1 MPETDPLHQTS
12 RVRLSFLRFGCYSLA
27 NKCVCSVV
35 LPVAALLEQFKAHPD
50 SSLVR
55 HYDLVFIRHSLDRLP
70 LAERRQ
76 LVPTVLNGIACD
88 EGLGQDAI
96 FNLFLRLL
104 PDIKLPPRA
113 SQEDALFRDEI
124 GLSDPKDA
132 DFVAQR
138 LCWLFLLAGTLEQ
151 SVKRGLEESQFK
163 FLTLDKPDTWA
174 KENQGLSLG
183 ETRRKAVK
191 LLESG
196 AFTDAE
202 RFLPALYASAQAD
215 SEVSS
220 VGNDMMKR
228 TSVSLEDEATV
239 KEMFL
244 AHSRLGP
251 PYRVRILRLLS
262 KSSFA
267 ATLGMSI
274 WEVFELHHKSWT
286 ESRSEGDA
294 GYPLWVIENAKALFQ
309 FLNWTVKVAP
319 RTAMFARVA
328 RSIMEHLMN
337 FLMVFQGFPKPE
349 PTRDTAD
356 DRTLRC
362 LAYDTIGA
370 LAQAFINPS
379 PEMITKTDEHLCN
392 FVLWLLHALASDPT
406 PDAVVHIDGALS
418 SISSVFRPVRESDV
432 YKAFIEKLWDL
443 MTTEPLSPFIRSI
456 RHALVQLANRC
467 YPFSN
472 TYARLIDI
480 VAVSRRDE
488 RSEVVEEGRRGLDPW
503 TFFREDEGLES
514 APDALPDWR
523 VLAQQTLDSTF
534 IKKSDQS
541 PITVMFRPN
550 AIDFIKL
557 MSFLKALPDFRTGP
571 GWQQRLDVLVK
582 TDMATRIKIQDSFL
596 SHQLYDQPTLDLNGP
611 LKSDEEYREE
621 LQKLLDH
628 QQDIKDGKAL
638 PDDPDEKLH
647 NKHLGKLLQHALDG
661 MQNEDVTVAEL
672 CARSFLELASLTP
685 ARTMRAISKR
695 FWDSPGRLDP
705 LIASNRRQLQRLG
718 AKVVGLLTA
727 TRPGDEQQG
736 DQPGGL
742 LTVVKDLK
750 EATGDRLTLAE
761 GLFLTRAYAQSR
773 AVYLGRLKLKVPSE
787 KKEESIRSSPSI
799 LEIRRPSLDIVLEAL
814 IQLWTACVPA
824 FGMPADLTD
833 PDDQEAYLMKH
844 FIEPLSVQAKK
855 GNEKAI
861 MALGRVAM
869 VTNDDNVVE
878 SVLVKLY
885 ELYEIKQAEVH
896 FAVGEAIAAAVVCWD
911 STAVELTL
919 DVDTTERSF
928 RYEYRPFKLGEVLEK
943 LLSDSKSTKP
953 SLIKASGIWLF
964 CMIQYSSHLP
974 EVQTRLRE
982 CQVAFMRLLSARDEL
997 VQETASRG
1005 LALVYEKGDP
1015 LLKEALL
1022 RDFVASFTGSGSQI
1036 KVDDETELFDAGALP
1051 TGEGKSITSYKDIV
1065 SLANEVGDQTLVYRF
1080 MSLANNAATW
1090 ATRSAFGRFGLSN
1103 ILAETEV
1110 DPKLYPKLFRYRFD
1124 PNPNVQKSM
1133 DDIWKAMVK
1142 DPNAVLE
1149 KYFHEIMWD
1158 LIKSILG
1165 REWRVREASCAAIA
1179 DLLQGRPFDR
1189 YLIYYTRIWA
1199 GALKVLDDVKASVR
1213 AAALNLCAALSNTL
1227 VRQLEESASSAST
1240 LAMMNEA
1247 LPFLLSDK
1255 GIESTTEDVK
1265 VFATI
1270 TVIKIAKSGGRT
1282 LKPYI
1287 ASMVTHLLG
1296 LLSTIEPEQINY
1308 FYNRAGEDNREKID
1322 KLRSQMVSRSPLSE
1336 AIENLLRHVDAGVM
1350 EQLGPKLYDMIKSAI
1365 GMPTK
1370 IGCGRVLGTL
1380 ATRHGEILR
1389 PDSAKFLQLLKNQTL
1404 DRNDEVS
1411 SGYARAAAYVFR
1423 IAPEEAQE
1431 DFLGQVVDLYF
1442 NSENDTRRQKVAD
1455 VVLALSKISPDY
1467 FSQWDGLLLPF
1478 AFVGKHDTDDYV
1490 HKAFEE
1496 VWSQHAGSSLTVMR
1510 RTDEIIPLVDRSL
1523 NTAQWA
1529 LRHGGALASA
1539 SLVLAVV
1546 GANTLNVSFTANN
1559 LSGAWYV
1566 LEKSLTLKT
1575 FPGKEKL
1582 LDALVAF
1589 VKHRKT
1595 WDQYS
1600 NHNYPALADKPR
1612 TIALREAKRNNETY
1626 RPHAF
1631 GCLWKVAAVMDD
1643 QDMLNEI
1650 SGIVGPFIAGFLG
1663 DVEMKESADRAG
1675 QAAAARGE
1683 DMRSKTV
1690 WAAIEAIAKGY
1701 NRPKLQKDPF
1711 AELDRIIFA
1720 FEKHNPTP
1728 ASEVPVLAKPQLE
1741 PIRRAYWYA
1750 CVTEILEEASTS
1762 KEASSSSANGAT
1774 TLEWLA
1780 ATLDL
1785 DNTQAGTEQQ
1795 RLGRAKAVMALLVL
1809 WRDRPMENKFR
1820 IAEVLVGLVG
1830 RASEEERS
1838 LEVKE
1843 KWNSCLR
1850 ILDGKKDSDE
1860 S

>member
-1 MPETDPLHQTS
+1 MSETGPLHQTS
-12 RVRLSFLRFGCYSLA
+12 RVGSTLLPYGCSSLA

-76 LVPTVLNGIACD
+76 LVPKVLKGIGSD
-88 EGLGQDAI
+88 EGLGQDAM

-132 DFVAQR
+132 DFVAQCLR
-138 LCWLFLLAGTLEQ
+138 WLFLLAGTLEQ
-151 SVKRGLEESQFK
+151 SVNRGLKESQFK
-163 FLTLDKPDTWA
+163 FLTLDKPDTWT

-191 LLESG
+191 FLESG
-196 AFTDAE
+196 AFTDTE
-202 RFLPALYASAQAD
+202 RFLPALYASAHAD
-215 SEVSS
+215 SEVSM
-220 VGNDMMKR
+220 VGNDMLKR

-239 KEMFL
+239 QEMFL

-251 PYRVRILRLLS
+251 PYRIRILRLLS
-262 KSSFA
+262 KSYFA
-267 ATLGMSI
+267 ATLDEPILEM
-274 WEVFELHHKSWT
+274 FDLHRQSWT

-294 GYPLWVIENAKALFQ
+294 GYPPWAIENFKALFQ
-309 FLNWTVKVAP
+309 FLNWTVRVAP
-319 RTAMFARVA
+319 RTEKFSRVA
-328 RSIMEHLMN
+328 ESIMDQLRG
-337 FLMVFQGFPKPE
+337 FICDFQGWPKPN
-349 PTRDTAD
+349 PARDTAD
-356 DRTLRC
+356 DRALRC

-370 LAQAFINPS
+370 LAHASINPS
-379 PEMITKTDEHLCN
+379 PVTITETDERLSKI
-392 FVLWLLHALASDPT
+392 VLWLLRSLAQDPT

-418 SISSVFRPVRESDV
+418 SMSSFFRPVKHPHIDNSV
-432 YKAFIEKLWDL
+432 YKTFIERLCHL
-443 MTTEPLSPFIRSI
+443 MTTEPPSTPVRSI

-480 VAVSRRDE
+480 VAISRRDE
-488 RSEVVEEGRRGLDPW
+488 RSDVVEEGRKGLDPW
-503 TFFREDEGLES
+503 TFFREDEDMES
-514 APDALPDWR
+514 TPDALPDWR
-523 VLAQQTLDSTF
+523 VLTKQILDSAF
-534 IKKSDQS
+534 IKESDQS

-550 AIDFIKL
+550 VIDFIKQII
-557 MSFLKALPDFRTGP
+557 FLNALPFFRTGP
-571 GWQQRLDVLVK
+571 GWQQRLEVLVK
-582 TDMATRIKIQDSFL
+582 TDKVTRNKIRD
-596 SHQLYDQPTLDLNGP
+596 DLRDEGQ
-611 LKSDEEYREE
+611 DEE
-621 LQKLLDH
+621 
-628 QQDIKDGKAL
+628 
-638 PDDPDEKLH
+638 H
-647 NKHLGKLLQHALDG
+647 NQHLGKVLQNALDG
-661 MQNEDVTVAEL
+661 MQSEDVTVAEL

-685 ARTMRAISKR
+685 ASTMRAISKG
-695 FWDSPGRLDP
+695 FWDSIGRLDP
-705 LIASNRRQLQRLG
+705 LIGSNRRQLQLLG
-718 AKVVGLLTA
+718 AKVVGVLTA
-727 TRPGDEQQG
+727 TRPEDEQQG
-736 DQPGGL
+736 DKSGGL
-742 LTVVKDLK
+742 LKVVQDLK
-750 EATGDRLTLAE
+750 EAIGDRLTLAE
-761 GLFLTRAYAQSR
+761 GLFLTTAYAQSR
-773 AVYLGRLKLKVPSE
+773 GIYLGRLQVLSE
-787 KKEESIRSSPSI
+787 KTKDSIRSSPSI
-799 LEIRRPSLDIVLEAL
+799 LKISLPAQDIVLEAL
-814 IQLWTACVPA
+814 IQLWTAGVPA

-833 PDDQEAYLMKH
+833 LADQHAYLMEH

-861 MALGRVAM
+861 MALGRIAM
-869 VTNDDNVVE
+869 VTDDDNVGE

-896 FAVGEAIAAAVVCWD
+896 FAVGEAIAAAVACWD
-911 STAVELTL
+911 SEAVELTL
-919 DVDTTERSF
+919 DVESTETS
-928 RYEYRPFKLGEVLEK
+928 YRKPQRAAKLREVLEK
-943 LLSDSKSTKP
+943 LLSDSKNTKP

-964 CMIQYSSHLP
+964 CMIQYCSHLP

-1015 LLKEALL
+1015 SLKDALV

-1065 SLANEVGDQTLVYRF
+1065 SLANEVGDQTLVYKF

-1090 ATRSAFGRFGLSN
+1090 AARSAFGRFGLSN

-1133 DDIWKAMVK
+1133 DDIWKALVK

-1149 KYFHEIMWD
+1149 KHFDEIMFD
-1158 LIKSILG
+1158 LLKSILG
-1165 REWRVREASCAAIA
+1165 REWRVREASCAAIS
-1179 DLLQGRPFDR
+1179 DLLQGRPFDQ
-1189 YLIYYTRIWA
+1189 YEFHYKNIWA
-1199 GALKVLDDVKASVR
+1199 AALKVLDDVKASVR
-1213 AAALNLCAALSNTL
+1213 AAALNLCVSLSNTL
-1227 VRQLEESASSAST
+1227 VRQLEESTSSAST
-1240 LAMMNEA
+1240 RAMMNEA

-1270 TVIKIAKSGGRT
+1270 TIIKMAKSGGKT
-1282 LKPYI
+1282 LQPYI
-1287 ASMVTHLLG
+1287 ATMVTHLLG

-1308 FYNRAGEDNREKID
+1308 YYNRAGEGSRDKID

-1336 AIENLLRHVDAGVM
+1336 AIENLLPHVDARVM
-1350 EQLGPKLYDMIKSAI
+1350 AQLGPKLQDVIKSAI

-1389 PDSAKFLQLLKNQTL
+1389 PDSAKFLQLLKTQTL

-1423 IAPEEAQE
+1423 IAPEEAQKR
-1431 DFLGQVVDLYF
+1431 FLDQVIDLYF

-1455 VVLALSKISPDY
+1455 VVLALSKISPDH
-1467 FSQWDGLLLPF
+1467 FSLWDGSLLPF

-1496 VWSQHAGSSLTVMR
+1496 VWSKHAGSSLTVMR
-1510 RTDEIIPLVDRSL
+1510 WTDEIIPLVDRSL

-1539 SLVLAVV
+1539 SLASAVV
-1546 GANTLNVSFTANN
+1546 GANTLNGSVTASN
-1559 LSGAWYV
+1559 LTGAWRV
-1566 LEKSLTLKT
+1566 LEQSLTLKT
-1575 FPGKEKL
+1575 FLGKEKL

-1589 VKHRKT
+1589 VKHSKT
-1595 WDQYS
+1595 WDQNSEYS
-1600 NHNYPALADKPR
+1600 YPELADKPR

-1631 GCLWKVAAVMDD
+1631 GCLWKVAAAMDD

-1650 SGIVGPFIAGFLG
+1650 SGIVGPFIAEFLG
-1663 DVEMKESADRAG
+1663 DVEMKDSDDRAG

-1701 NRPKLQKDPF
+1701 NRPNLQKDTF
-1711 AELDRIIFA
+1711 AELGRIISA
-1720 FEKHNPTP
+1720 FEKHNSTP
-1728 ASEVPVLAKPQLE
+1728 APSQETPILAKTQLE

-1750 CVTEILEEASTS
+1750 CVTEVLEEASTG
-1762 KEASSSSANGAT
+1762 KEGSSSSANRAAT
-1774 TLEWLA
+1774 VQWLA

-1795 RLGRAKAVMALLVL
+1795 RLGRAKAARALLL
-1809 WRDRPMENKFR
+1809 MLRDRPMDNKVH
-1820 IAEVLVGLVG
+1820 IAEVLKALVE
-1830 RASEEERS
+1830 RALEEERS

-1843 KWNSCLR
+1843 KWKSCLK

-1860 S
+1860 V